1 MEQLRPSSWLLEAV
15 TFCCC
20 LDLLEDKAEADPI
33 LGDLD
38 GLISEALRFNS
49 VTVCFNFFIVLLSLT
64 SLLLPFLVAD
74 FFLLFFVE
82 LVVVLLLEIDTISS
96 QEQLLS
102 LLTDELLLDKDL
114 FFDLE
119 DDVDLPL
126 LLLLL
131 FSTESELLA
140 FFDGLADDDVID
152 DGGGVASVVCLKI
165 AVFVGFI

>member
-64 SLLLPFLVAD
+64 SLFLLVD

-82 LVVVLLLEIDTISS
+82 LVLEIDTSS

-102 LLTDELLLDKDL
+102 LLTDELLLDKD
-114 FFDLE
+114 FFLDLE
-119 DDVDLPL
+119 DDDDLPL
-126 LLLLL
+126 L
-131 FSTESELLA
+131 FSTASELLA
-140 FFDGLADDDVID
+140 FFDGLADDDVDVID
-152 DGGGVASVVCLKI
+152 DGGVIASVLCLRI
-165 AVFVGFI
+165 AFFVGFI

>member
-64 SLLLPFLVAD
+64 SLLLLPFLVAD

-82 LVVVLLLEIDTISS
+82 LVVVLLLEIDTTSS

-102 LLTDELLLDKDL
+102 LLTDELLLDKD
-114 FFDLE
+114 FFLDLE
-119 DDVDLPL
+119 DDDDLPL
-126 LLLLL
+126 L
-131 FSTESELLA
+131 FSTASELLA
-140 FFDGLADDDVID
+140 FFDGLADDDVDVID
-152 DGGGVASVVCLKI
+152 DGGVIASVLCLRI
-165 AVFVGFI
+165 AFFVGFI

>member
-64 SLLLPFLVAD
+64 SLFLLVVD

-82 LVVVLLLEIDTISS
+82 LVILEIDTSS

-102 LLTDELLLDKDL
+102 VLTDELLLDKDL

-126 LLLLL
+126 LLM

-152 DGGGVASVVCLKI
+152 DGDGVASVVCLKI

>member
-64 SLLLPFLVAD
+64 SLFLLVVD

-82 LVVVLLLEIDTISS
+82 LVILEIDTSS

-102 LLTDELLLDKDL
+102 VLTDELLLDKDL

-126 LLLLL
+126 LLM